1 LAEAAGVCKGPV
13 QIDGSRAL
21 ANAGSAGKVLVCDAE
36 AGAGADGTWM
46 HNPEASEDSIRAG
59 TAEV

>member
-36 AGAGADGTWM
+36 AGADGTWM
-46 HNPEASEDSIRAG
+46 HNPEASEDGIRAG